1 MKIKYLMISLLGACS
16 QMQTPAPAPHSP
28 TQKERV
34 TSDFFRSKPHLEEP
48 RYIAG
53 DSEHLFKEALCEEYW
68 QIPDTAFQCRGSKWN
83 SPRRTPDGLIEDCE
97 GQHDIEKPIALQIV
111 RFLHRFQAK
120 EEKRLKI
127 LIGRRCA
134 LHEKYIEAKQS
145 FQKGDQVVVRLEG
158 VSREEL
164 KKRLTACLLSNEP
177 IEILE
182 NGFSIEDKDLW
193 GESQTLCIRLKK

>member
-1 MKIKYLMISLLGACS
+1 MLIILLGACS
-16 QMQTPAPAPHSP
+16 QTQTPAQIPLSP
-28 TQKERV
+28 TQKEMV
-34 TSDFFRSKPHLEEP
+34 SPDFFGSKPHLEEP
-48 RYIAG
+48 RYVGG
-53 DSEHLFKEALCEEYW
+53 DSEHLFKEALCEDYW
-68 QIPDTAFQCRGSKWN
+68 HIPDTAFQCRGSKWN
-83 SPRRTPDGLIEDCE
+83 SPRRTPGGLVEDCD
-97 GQHDIEKPIALQIV
+97 GQHNIGNPIALEIV
-111 RFLHRFQAK
+111 RFLHRFQSK

-134 LHEKYIEAKQS
+134 VHEKYIEAKQS